1 VALVDEWKKADAATA
16 TREKR
21 SISDREA
28 LAHLLCEGAPAA
40 VRMGKLDRRVLVRL
54 L

>member
-1 VALVDEWKKADAATA
+1 VAFVDDWKKANAAPEQ
-16 TREKR
+16 RR
-21 SISDREA
+21 PFSDREA
-28 LAHLLCEGAPAA
+28 LAHLLYEGAPAA